1 MCVCTATRYACVWKG
16 EPAIICRACTTK
28 IDTIRIMCYL
38 FFLLLLLL
46 NWSHCCRRRRRQDAV
61 CVWHNNTANILFSG
75 FLPQIDYRY
84 AARSPAAQSLLLRRA
99 KRSVARTESVIGFDE
114 LAEPLD
120 VAQTIYSYYP
130 SHCARDVRDL
140 QKYFHTL
147 NQKCP
152 SHVLRNRITTR
163 LGSRRVRHSWSLQ
176 YLVHPIVG
184 QFILIAVFFFFSSL
198 LQVNRPLT
206 MKKEGIQTR
215 NRKLSSKSK
224 KKKGSIVGGGGL
236 GGGGGGGGGACL
248 SLSGMMR
255 GDGTGAGYH
264 HPASAALHPHPA
276 AMSHY
281 HHHAAAAAAA
291 MYHHHHHQATQP
303 AAPSAPIHPHH
314 HHMASLT
321 GLGLPASSNMVSTRD
336 NCFVFFLLVYSTL

>member
-1 MCVCTATRYACVWKG
+1 M
-16 EPAIICRACTTK
+16 
-28 IDTIRIMCYL
+28 
-38 FFLLLLLL
+38 
-46 NWSHCCRRRRRQDAV
+46 
-61 CVWHNNTANILFSG
+61 
-75 FLPQIDYRY
+75 
-84 AARSPAAQSLLLRRA
+84 
-99 KRSVARTESVIGFDE
+99 
-114 LAEPLD
+114 
-120 VAQTIYSYYP
+120 
-130 SHCARDVRDL
+130 
-140 QKYFHTL
+140 
-147 NQKCP
+147 
-152 SHVLRNRITTR
+152 
-163 LGSRRVRHSWSLQ
+163 
-176 YLVHPIVG
+176 
-184 QFILIAVFFFFSSL
+184 
-198 LQVNRPLT
+198 T

-224 KKKGSIVGGGGL
+224 KKKGSIGGGIG
-236 GGGGGGGGGACL
+236 GGIGSGGGIGGGGGGGGACL

-321 GLGLPASSNMVSTRD
+321 GLGLPGSSNAMVSTYFSLGAGDLYPLSNPKTSISFSFKITRFSFFRQIPYYNILLIINNNTYITGTD
-336 NCFVFFLLVYSTL
+336 VKNIQGEVFAP

>member
-1 MCVCTATRYACVWKG
+1 M
-16 EPAIICRACTTK
+16 
-28 IDTIRIMCYL
+28 
-38 FFLLLLLL
+38 
-46 NWSHCCRRRRRQDAV
+46 
-61 CVWHNNTANILFSG
+61 
-75 FLPQIDYRY
+75 
-84 AARSPAAQSLLLRRA
+84 
-99 KRSVARTESVIGFDE
+99 
-114 LAEPLD
+114 
-120 VAQTIYSYYP
+120 
-130 SHCARDVRDL
+130 
-140 QKYFHTL
+140 
-147 NQKCP
+147 
-152 SHVLRNRITTR
+152 
-163 LGSRRVRHSWSLQ
+163 
-176 YLVHPIVG
+176 
-184 QFILIAVFFFFSSL
+184 
-198 LQVNRPLT
+198 QVNRPLT

-224 KKKGSIVGGGGL
+224 KKKGSIVGGIGVGAGGI
-236 GGGGGGGGGACL
+236 GGVGGVGGVPGVAGGAGGSCL

-321 GLGLPASSNMVSTRD
+321 GLGLPSSSNAMVSAHARRP
-336 NCFVFFLLVYSTL
+336 Y

>member
-1 MCVCTATRYACVWKG
+1 M
-16 EPAIICRACTTK
+16 
-28 IDTIRIMCYL
+28 
-38 FFLLLLLL
+38 
-46 NWSHCCRRRRRQDAV
+46 
-61 CVWHNNTANILFSG
+61 
-75 FLPQIDYRY
+75 
-84 AARSPAAQSLLLRRA
+84 
-99 KRSVARTESVIGFDE
+99 
-114 LAEPLD
+114 
-120 VAQTIYSYYP
+120 
-130 SHCARDVRDL
+130 
-140 QKYFHTL
+140 
-147 NQKCP
+147 
-152 SHVLRNRITTR
+152 
-163 LGSRRVRHSWSLQ
+163 
-176 YLVHPIVG
+176 
-184 QFILIAVFFFFSSL
+184 

-224 KKKGSIVGGGGL
+224 KKKGSMVGSLGGGIGGGI

-303 AAPSAPIHPHH
+303 AAPTAPIHPHH

-321 GLGLPASSNMVSTRD
+321 GLGLPTSSNAMVSTIIS
-336 NCFVFFLLVYSTL
+336 CVYS